1 MTVVIPEN
9 PLWFGLTALRLKD
22 IVFKKEKFRQQG
34 GAMRLITRADFDGL
48 VCAMLLREIGI
59 VNEYLFVHPKDMQDG
74 KIKVTNNDAL
84 ANVPYALG
92 CALWFDHHSSEQE
105 RLQLSSSFKFKGA
118 SRSTLSCARVIYDYY
133 GGVSVFKKFDTSGL
147 MQAVDKCDSADFTT
161 GEILEPQGWTLL
173 SFILDA
179 RTGLE
184 RYKGYRINHQELML
198 NLINFCQSM
207 SIEDILRA
215 IDVRERVDRYI
226 KQQEAYK
233 TMLNAHCRTEQNLI
247 IIDFRNL
254 EEMVSG
260 NRFIEYA
267 LYPQQNVSVRAM
279 WGREKQNIVLTAG
292 HSIITRTCNTD
303 VGSLMLMYRGGGHRK
318 VAACQVPAEDADRVF
333 TEIINLLKKNG

>member
-1 MTVVIPEN
+1 
-9 PLWFGLTALRLKD
+9 
-22 IVFKKEKFRQQG
+22 
-34 GAMRLITRADFDGL
+34 MRLITRADFDGL
-48 VCAMLLREIGI
+48 VCAILLREIGI
-59 VNEYLFVHPKDMQDG
+59 VNEYLFVHPKDIQDG
-74 KIKVTNNDAL
+74 KINVTGNDAL

-133 GGVSVFKKFDTSGL
+133 GGASAFKKFDTRGF

-161 GEILEPQGWTLL
+161 GEILDPQGWTLL

-207 SIEDILRA
+207 RIEDILGT
-215 IDVRERVDRYI
+215 IDVQERVGRYV

-233 TMLNAHCRTEQNLI
+233 AMLNAHSRTEQNLI
-247 IIDFRNL
+247 IIDLRTVA
-254 EEMVSG
+254 EMVSG

-267 LYPQQNVSVRAM
+267 LYPQQNASIRAM
-279 WGREKQNIVLTAG
+279 WGREKQNVVLTAG
-292 HSIITRTCNTD
+292 HSIINRTCNTD
-303 VGSLMLMYRGGGHRK
+303 VGSLMLMYGGGGHK
-318 VAACQVPAEDADRVF
+318 QVAACQVPVEDSDRVF
-333 TEIINLLKKNG
+333 NEIINLLKENG